1 MKELSVTFSHSV
13 YGSSS
18 CKKEDLSGTR
28 HSILRVIIISIVCCR
43 AGAINLTSSSSSS
56 SAFYISFARVP
67 TLKGSFFH

>member
-56 SAFYISFARVP
+56 AFYISFARVL